1 MRHLRNSGL
10 IVLYMLVLSATI
22 VYSLQSRVEPV
33 EMLESDKVTLT
44 FRHLWTKEHDRPILN
59 IFQDVIRQFEQ
70 DNPNV
75 KINFE
80 GLDQTVHREQ
90 KLKSEM
96 VTGTPPDMFVLFGG
110 AEFEPYARSDRLMDL
125 TDFVEQHGLEFRQLK
140 MWTFNDRIYGLPF
153 EGHAEP
159 VFYNRSIFDELG
171 LKPPETLSELEVV
184 NEVLRENGYI
194 PFALGNKELWPGAI
208 YAHYLMDRYAGPL
221 LIEELVRGG
230 SESKFFNPAYVR
242 AFDTLKKWAEQGDF
256 NEHADQ
262 VTTEEAIE
270 LFVNRKAAMY
280 LNGTWDINML
290 RSSDGSTQFQDEVG
304 VMHFPKLSEDGPQ
317 SIAGGYTIGIAL
329 SSNLNEAQAE
339 AALKLLEAIYT
350 EEVQARIVYEGQRL
364 PSMEIP
370 IDPTRTGPIFAQ
382 VYEMMGNTK
391 HTFVAYDNVLSPE
404 VKKTFLSVVN
414 DLLEARTTT
423 PEALRQLDEASAA
436 YWKLREQ

>member
-1 MRHLRNSGL
+1 
-10 IVLYMLVLSATI
+10 
-22 VYSLQSRVEPV
+22 
-33 EMLESDKVTLT
+33 
-44 FRHLWTKEHDRPILN
+44 
-59 IFQDVIRQFEQ
+59 
-70 DNPNV
+70 
-75 KINFE
+75 
-80 GLDQTVHREQ
+80 
-90 KLKSEM
+90 M

-242 AFDTLKKWAEQGDF
+242 AFDTLKKWAERGDF

-339 AALKLLEAIYT
+339 AAL
-350 EEVQARIVYEGQRL
+350 
-364 PSMEIP
+364 
-370 IDPTRTGPIFAQ
+370 
-382 VYEMMGNTK
+382 
-391 HTFVAYDNVLSPE
+391 
-404 VKKTFLSVVN
+404 
-414 DLLEARTTT
+414 
-423 PEALRQLDEASAA
+423 
-436 YWKLREQ
+436 

>member
-1 MRHLRNSGL
+1 MRQLRNSGL
-10 IVLYMLVLSATI
+10 IILYILVLSITI
-22 VYSLQSRVEPV
+22 IYSLQSRVEPV
-33 EMLESDKVTLT
+33 ELLESDKVTLT

-59 IFQDVIRQFEQ
+59 IFQDVIDEFQQ
-70 DNPNV
+70 ANPHV
-75 KINFE
+75 KIHFE

-125 TDFVEQHGLEFRQLK
+125 TDFVAEHQLQFRELK
-140 MWTFNDRIYGLPF
+140 LWMHNERIYGLPF

-159 VFYNRSIFDELG
+159 VFYNRSIFHELG
-171 LKPPETLSELEVV
+171 LEPPTTLAELEHV
-184 NEVLRENGYI
+184 NEVLRENDYI

-221 LIEELVRGG
+221 MIEELVRG
-230 SESKFFNPAYVR
+230 EQQAKFFNPAYLR
-242 AFDTLKKWAEQGDF
+242 AFEQLQRWAERGDF
-256 NEHADQ
+256 NSHPEQ
-262 VTTEEAIE
+262 VTTEEAIQ
-270 LFVNRKAAMY
+270 LFVNRRAAMY

-290 RSSDGSTQFQDEVG
+290 RSSDGSTQFQNEVG
-304 VMHFPKLSEDGPQ
+304 VMHFPIISRDGIP

-329 SSNLNEAQAE
+329 SANLDEQQTE
-339 AALKLLEAIYT
+339 VALDLLAAIYT

-370 IDPTRTGPIFAQ
+370 IDTAKTGPIFAQ
-382 VYEMMGNTK
+382 IFEMMENTE

-404 VKKTFLSVVN
+404 VKKTFLSEVN
-414 DLLEARTTT
+414 LVLEQQSIA

-436 YWKLREQ
+436 YWRLREQ